1 MFRDEVVMRYSD
13 ELTDLDR
20 AEFEDLVDRESQRLN
35 QEMVELQP
43 DLEESAVRAW
53 TQAHGR
59 KPADLEMAGVLNT
72 ARMQAAEIVR
82 ARLWE
87 GFPQSDPQTDSSSEP
102 AGDNVPAMQRWNGEN
117 PVPASPEAEQIV
129 ELLWPGKP
137 MEWVVTAE
145 LLIQARLTDRLEV
158 PRDPL
163 ATLTAE
169 LATLVDA
176 DVAHDRAVRAHA
188 RSLNS
193 K

>member
-43 DLEESAVRAW
+43 GLEESAVRAW

-102 AGDNVPAMQRWNGEN
+102 AGEYGPAMQRWNGEN

-163 ATLTAE
+163 ATLTVE